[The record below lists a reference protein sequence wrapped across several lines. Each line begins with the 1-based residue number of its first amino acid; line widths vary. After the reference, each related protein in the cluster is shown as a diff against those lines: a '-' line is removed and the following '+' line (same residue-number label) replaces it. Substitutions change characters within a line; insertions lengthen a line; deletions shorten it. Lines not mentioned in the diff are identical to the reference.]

1 MYAILVQV
9 VMFIFLYI
17 YEKKIITFSVIV
29 FTLGGSRSGSD
40 VMKQNMIGL
49 AMSEHSGGTAQQN
62 PPAVA
67 PSSVD
72 KSSGS
77 EKSQVMVPP
86 PNVPTDLS
94 ASQQS
99 FRMAMGNPCEFF
111 VDVM

>member
-1 MYAILVQV
+1 L
-9 VMFIFLYI
+9 F
-17 YEKKIITFSVIV
+17 
-29 FTLGGSRSGSD
+29 LGGSRSGSD
-40 VMKQNMIGL
+40 IMKQNIIGL
-49 AMSEHSGGTAQQN
+49 AMSDHSGGTAQQN
-62 PPAVA
+62 PVA
-67 PSSVD
+67 TVPSTAD

-77 EKSQVMVPP
+77 EKSQVMAP

>member
-1 MYAILVQV
+1 L
-9 VMFIFLYI
+9 F
-17 YEKKIITFSVIV
+17 
-29 FTLGGSRSGSD
+29 LGGSRSGSD
-40 VMKQNMIGL
+40 IMKQNIGL
-49 AMSEHSGGTAQQN
+49 AMSDHSGGGNAQQN
-62 PPAVA
+62 PITA
-67 PSSVD
+67 PSTVD

-77 EKSQVMVPP
+77 EKSQVMAP

>member
-1 MYAILVQV
+1 MNIFALKIL
-9 VMFIFLYI
+9 
-17 YEKKIITFSVIV
+17 II
-29 FTLGGSRSGSD
+29 GGSRSGSD
-40 VMKQNMIGL
+40 IIKQNMIGL
-49 AMSEHSGGTAQQN
+49 ALSDHSGGTTQQN
-62 PPAVA
+62 PATA
-67 PSSVD
+67 PSTVD

-77 EKSQVMVPP
+77 EKSQVMAS

>member
-1 MYAILVQV
+1 
-9 VMFIFLYI
+9 
-17 YEKKIITFSVIV
+17 
-29 FTLGGSRSGSD
+29 
-40 VMKQNMIGL
+40 MKQNMIGL
-49 AMSEHSGGTAQQN
+49 AMSDHSGGTAQQN
-62 PPAVA
+62 LVTVQSTA
-67 PSSVD
+67 D

-77 EKSQVMVPP
+77 EKSQVMAP

>member
-1 MYAILVQV
+1 
-9 VMFIFLYI
+9 MFIF
-17 YEKKIITFSVIV
+17 V
-29 FTLGGSRSGSD
+29 GGSRSGSD

-49 AMSEHSGGTAQQN
+49 AMSDHSGGTAQQN
-62 PPAVA
+62 PVA
-67 PSSVD
+67 ATSTVD

-77 EKSQVMVPP
+77 EKSQVMAP

>member
-1 MYAILVQV
+1 
-9 VMFIFLYI
+9 
-17 YEKKIITFSVIV
+17 
-29 FTLGGSRSGSD
+29 
-40 VMKQNMIGL
+40 MKQNMIGL
-49 AMSEHSGGTAQQN
+49 AMSDHSGGTAQQN
-62 PPAVA
+62 PVAA
-67 PSSVD
+67 PSSTVD

-77 EKSQVMVPP
+77 EKSQVIGP